1 MTIRIAI
8 VGFGKIARDQHVP
21 SIAADPRYELAAI
34 ATGSGDPGL
43 GLPWFATAEEMYGA
57 MAGRLDAVAICTP
70 PAPRYAIARDAL
82 AAGLAVLLEKPPTA
96 TLGEVEE
103 LERRARQEGRAL
115 YAAWH
120 SQHAAAVPRA
130 AEALAGQSI
139 AALDVDWREDVR
151 KWHPGQ
157 EWIWAEGGFG
167 VFDPGINALSIATRI
182 LPTPLFVREARL
194 SVPANRQS
202 PIAASL
208 VFDGD
213 GRRAEMDWRY
223 SEGEQWTIRVQ
234 TGAGSVIELRE
245 GGARLCIDGV
255 EQGADGPG
263 EYPSIYDRF
272 AALVAAGECE
282 VDREPLRIV
291 ADAFLVG
298 RREIVEP
305 FDWQRVGGA
314 GHAS

>member
-1 MTIRIAI
+1 
-8 VGFGKIARDQHVP
+8 
-21 SIAADPRYELAAI
+21 
-34 ATGSGDPGL
+34 
-43 GLPWFATAEEMYGA
+43 
-57 MAGRLDAVAICTP
+57 VAICTP

-96 TLGEVEE
+96 TLGEVED
-103 LERRARQEGRAL
+103 LERHAGREGRAL
-115 YAAWH
+115 YTAWH

-139 AALDVDWREDVR
+139 AALDIDWREDVR

-167 VFDPGINALSIATRI
+167 VFDPGINALSIATHI
-182 LPTPLFVREARL
+182 LPMKLFVREATL
-194 SVPANRQS
+194 FVPGNRQS

-208 VFDGD
+208 AFDGEA
-213 GRRAEMDWRY
+213 RRAEMDWRH

-234 TGAGSVIELRE
+234 TEAGSVIELRD
-245 GGARLCIDGV
+245 GGARLRIDGV
-255 EQGADGPG
+255 EQEADGPG

-272 AALVAAGECE
+272 AALVAANQCE

-298 RREIVEP
+298 RRETVEP
-305 FDWQRVGGA
+305 FDWQDMDGA
-314 GHAS
+314 GDAS